1 MKTSSNIKVP
11 ALNLLMWFVLAAL
24 VVGCSSD
31 DAIDNPDPAVDT
43 PSAIPGVFSVQGA
56 DNTFN
61 VPYFSNY
68 NLTETNT
75 SIERLV
81 VVLHGTG
88 RTAESY
94 FQAMAS
100 ATQNAATEE
109 NTLVIAPRF
118 ILESDLGESG
128 YGEDYLY
135 WTNDG
140 WKEGLGTAGSS
151 GGGNPLISSYEVMD
165 QLITQVTNDFPSL
178 KKIVFAGHSAGGQYF
193 NRYAAVSPIHQLTD
207 EKGISV
213 KYIIANPSSYMYL
226 NNERRIEG
234 YDDLFRTPPKPSC
247 GDYNEYKYGLEKLN
261 QYMGQVTPETIREQ
275 YKNRNVVYLLG
286 ELDNDPNSSDLDTD
300 CAAMMQGSNRLERG
314 IIFFNYLKHL
324 YGNSISESQSLETVP
339 GAGHDK
345 ARMFDSK
352 EGRAVIFQD

>member
-1 MKTSSNIKVP
+1 MRTSSIIKIP
-11 ALNLLMWFVLAAL
+11 SLKIL
-24 VVGCSSD
+24 VWVAITTLILGCSSD
-31 DAIDNPDPAVDT
+31 DDVDNPDVGIDT
-43 PSAIPGVFSVQGA
+43 PSSIPGVFKIESD
-56 DNTFN
+56 DNTYN

-68 NLTETNT
+68 NLAEKNP
-75 SIERLV
+75 SIDRLII
-81 VVLHGTG
+81 VLHGTG

-100 ATQNAATEE
+100 ATKNAAAQE

-118 ILESDLGESG
+118 IMQSDIGESG
-128 YGEDYLY
+128 YGDNYLY

-151 GGGNPLISSYEVMD
+151 GGGNPLISSYAVID
-165 QLITQVTNDFPSL
+165 QLISQLVEDFPNL
-178 KKIVFAGHSAGGQYF
+178 KNIVMAGHSAGGQFF
-193 NRYAAVSPIHQLTD
+193 NRYAAVSPIHELTD
-207 EKGISV
+207 LKGISV

-226 NNERRIEG
+226 NNERRIVG
-234 YDDLFRTPPKPSC
+234 YDDLFRTPPRPTC

-261 QYMGQVTPETIREQ
+261 EYMSQVETQTIREQ
-275 YKNRNVVYLLG
+275 YRNRNVVYLLG

-314 IIFFNYLKHL
+314 IIFYNYLKHF
-324 YGNSISESQSLETVP
+324 YGKSISETHSLHTVP

-345 ARMFDSK
+345 ARMFDSQQ
-352 EGRAVIFQD
+352 GRAVIFQD